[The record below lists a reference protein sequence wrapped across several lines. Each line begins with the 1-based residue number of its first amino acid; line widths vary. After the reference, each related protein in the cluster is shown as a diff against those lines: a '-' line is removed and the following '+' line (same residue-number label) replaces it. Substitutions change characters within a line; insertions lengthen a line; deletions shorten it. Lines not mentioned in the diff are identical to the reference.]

1 MVVYKLNGQGFNFKN
16 MNTIKEEEIILSN
29 LYDKAYRRGI
39 FIGIIM
45 AIIAISVIT
54 LIFLLWN

>member
-1 MVVYKLNGQGFNFKN
+1 